1 MAKSRADLVM
11 EHVKNL
17 IVSGSLP
24 AGAKLPT
31 ETEIA
36 AAVGV
41 SRTPVREGLKILAA
55 ANVIDIRHGYGTF
68 VKENSQATD
77 PQLLLF
83 ARHLNDATP
92 QKLMEIRQV
101 FERSCGELAATR
113 RDAADLQRI
122 HATIETMRDVVSK
135 GDEDVERALEADLNF
150 HKAIYAA
157 ADNELIE
164 TLANFVL
171 YQVAPWIRK
180 SLEVSRPSRAL
191 RLHEELFAL
200 IEAGDGSSV
209 RDSHA
214 VAANMEHFREVLE
227 DPGRFASPAAD

>member
-17 IVSGSLP
+17 IVSGSLSP
-24 AGAKLPT
+24 GAKLPT

-36 AAVGV
+36 KAVGV

-68 VKENSQATD
+68 VKEKGEASD
-77 PQLLLF
+77 PQLVLF
-83 ARHLNDATP
+83 ARYLEGATP

-101 FERSCGELAATR
+101 FERSCAELAAAR
-113 RDAADLQRI
+113 RGVADLRAI
-122 HATIETMRDVVSK
+122 TRTIDAMRDVVER
-135 GDEDVERALEADLNF
+135 GDDDIDGALKADLAF

-171 YQVAPWIRK
+171 HQVAPWIRK
-180 SLEVSRPSRAL
+180 SLETSKPSRAL
-191 RLHEELFAL
+191 QLHEELFAL
-200 IEAGDGSSV
+200 IEAGDATSV
-209 RDSHA
+209 RDSEA
-214 VAANMEHFREVLE
+214 IKANMEHFRAVLE
-227 DPGRFASPAAD
+227 DPGQFAQD